1 MLHIILFNL
10 LFSSDSRFVP
20 FNSLRNESLS
30 EENVLSIRKSLSRK
44 SVQNTKK
51 LELMPLPSNNYSN
64 LKAKNIDLSESIT
77 LQKDQ
82 AAKLKEIQ
90 SKQAADRLAQS
101 NLNTHMQEPPLMP
114 LNDKMAY
121 RDSNIANEICDSN
134 DNTSDD
140 SANDYDNEEG
150 VRITFTQDEYVQRE

>member
-1 MLHIILFNL
+1 M
-10 LFSSDSRFVP
+10 P
-20 FNSLRNESLS
+20 FNSLRNESLP

-51 LELMPLPSNNYSN
+51 PELMPLPSNNYSH
-64 LKAKNIDLSESIT
+64 LKAKIINLSESIT

-90 SKQAADRLAQS
+90 SKQAAERLAQS
-101 NLNTHMQEPPLMP
+101 NLNTHMQESPLMP

-121 RDSNIANEICDSN
+121 RDSIIANEICDSN

-140 SANDYDNEEG
+140 SANEYDNEEA
-150 VRITFTQDEYVQRE
+150 VRITFTQDEYVPHD

>member
-1 MLHIILFNL
+1 MLHIIIFNL

-44 SVQNTKK
+44 RVQNTKK
-51 LELMPLPSNNYSN
+51 MELMPLPSTNYSN
-64 LKAKNIDLSESIT
+64 LKAKNIDLSESIK

-90 SKQAADRLAQS
+90 SKQAADRLTQS

-150 VRITFTQDEYVQRE
+150 VRITFTQDEYVQHD

>member
-1 MLHIILFNL
+1 MLHIIIFNL

-51 LELMPLPSNNYSN
+51 LELMPLPSNNYSH

-150 VRITFTQDEYVQRE
+150 VRITFTQDEYVQHD